1 MNLRNLDGVGFI
13 PTYTRT
19 PITNA
24 LHTNFNFRTDTE
36 ITTLKE
42 MKKILNLTKK

>member
-1 MNLRNLDGVGFI
+1 MNLRKLDGVGFI

-24 LHTNFNFRTDTE
+24 LLTTFKFRTDTE

-42 MKKILNLTKK
+42 LKKF